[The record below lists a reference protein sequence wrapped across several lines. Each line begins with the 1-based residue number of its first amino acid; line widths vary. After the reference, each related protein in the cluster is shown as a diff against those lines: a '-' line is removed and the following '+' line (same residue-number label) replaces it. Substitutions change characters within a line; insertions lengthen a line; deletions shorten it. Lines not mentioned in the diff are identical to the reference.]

1 MRAVGFDVTE
11 KVGSIA
17 LWLVVRHRRIADP
30 CRTDPLIRAIRIM
43 GEDRAMVVGE
53 VLKSQ
58 ERANKFNALDA
69 PLGSGGCR
77 QGAPVI

>member
-1 MRAVGFDVTE
+1 M
-11 KVGSIA
+11 A
-17 LWLVVRHRRIADP
+17 LDYLALYRSLAGGQAPAD
-30 CRTDPLIRAIRIM
+30 CRPLQDADPLIRAIRIM

-69 PLGSGGCR
+69 RLGSGGCR
-77 QGAPVI
+77 QGTPVI